1 MRHLLTF
8 LLEPRNRKLVLLLGL
23 LTGVRAG
30 LLVFN
35 SHGLD
40 LNPDEFGN
48 YHIARS
54 WVQGLGYTRFD
65 PVTQTQK
72 PLAFYATFPV
82 WVYALFLKAGLN
94 IAFWVLLVHLASLAA
109 YVLACWYFYRSLA
122 LFIAQERLR
131 FWGTLIFAAYP
142 STLFY
147 IGSIFWYENLTMPV
161 LVYVSYH
168 LLRLLQGGRLER
180 RHWLLIPLLISGSCL
195 FRGQL
200 LFIYFFLF
208 ICFLVLGRHIILQ
221 GKGRQLLALPLLV
234 AGLLV
239 FSHVPILVKNY
250 RLFGGLLL
258 STQPGFELLQGHNP
272 YADGRWTMAWT
283 DPGEPLYDYAAARIP
298 GLKYLDQYTESRERA
313 RLAWEWIRQHPR
325 AELQLLARKVG
336 VFFRPDNSPYFEGN
350 TLPGFPWWNPL
361 NGAVHALF
369 LLALAA
375 AGLRPRRFGLRGSE
389 RFLLAPVGAVLLLS
403 LIFFVGH
410 RWRFYA
416 EPYMLLT
423 GFLFLSKFPSFGSW
437 LKNP

>member
-1 MRHLLTF
+1 MRQLLAF

-23 LTGVRAG
+23 LTLVRAG

-82 WVYALFLKAGLN
+82 WVYAFFLKAGLN
-94 IAFWVLLVHLASLAA
+94 IAWWVLLVHLLSLGA
-109 YVLACWYFYRSLA
+109 YVLATWYFYRTLS
-122 LFIAQERLR
+122 LFISSEKLR
-131 FWGTLIFAAYP
+131 FWGTLLFAAYP
-142 STLFY
+142 PTLFY

-161 LVYVSYH
+161 LVYVMYH
-168 LLRLLQGGRLER
+168 LLRLLQGSPLER
-180 RHWLLIPLLISGSCL
+180 RHLLLIPLLVSLSCL

-208 ICFLVLGRHIILQ
+208 SF
-221 GKGRQLLALPLLV
+221 LLALGWRQIFQRGNRQILTLPLLV
-234 AGLLV
+234 AGLLII
-239 FSHVPILVKNY
+239 SHLPILVKNH
-250 RLFGGLLL
+250 RMFGGLLL

-283 DPGEPLYDYAAARIP
+283 DPGEPLYDYAAAHIP

-313 RLAWEWIRQHPR
+313 RLAVEWIRQHPGQ
-325 AELQLLARKVG
+325 ELQLLGRKILL
-336 VFFRPDNSPYFEGN
+336 FFRPDNSPYFEGN
-350 TLPGFPWWNPL
+350 TLPGFNRWNPL
-361 NGAVHALF
+361 NAAVHALF
-369 LLALAA
+369 LAALTAA
-375 AGLRPRRFGLRGSE
+375 LLRPRRFGLQGSE

-416 EPYMLLT
+416 EPYMLLV
-423 GFLFLSKFPSFGSW
+423 GFLFLSKFTSFGAR
-437 LKNP
+437 LKKP